1 MLNAVN
7 TAHRHDAGLRYF
19 GPGAT
24 EIAEAESI
32 VAAFAA
38 PQAQGLGV
46 IEIGGRMVER
56 LHLEQAER
64 LMHKVRQSSA
74 RKDIA

>member
-1 MLNAVN
+1 MADTLPPDSS
-7 TAHRHDAGLRYF
+7 RSE
-19 GPGAT
+19 PG
-24 EIAEAESI
+24 
-32 VAAFAA
+32 FAA
-38 PQAQGLGV
+38 PGAEALNV

-64 LMHKVRQSSA
+64 LMHKVRQISA